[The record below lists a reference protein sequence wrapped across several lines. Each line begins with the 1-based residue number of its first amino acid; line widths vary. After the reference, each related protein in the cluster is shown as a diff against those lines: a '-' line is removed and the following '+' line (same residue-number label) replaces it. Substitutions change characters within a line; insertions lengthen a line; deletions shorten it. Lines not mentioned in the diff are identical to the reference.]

1 MNRKIYE
8 INELY
13 NTENDDLINLALRIN
28 DLKKMQEKIVM
39 KKIKKIIIFIM
50 I

>member
-13 NTENDDLINLALRIN
+13 NTNNDDLINLALKIN
-28 DLKKMQEKIVM
+28 ESEKIARE
-39 KKIKKIIIFIM
+39 KL
-50 I
+50 